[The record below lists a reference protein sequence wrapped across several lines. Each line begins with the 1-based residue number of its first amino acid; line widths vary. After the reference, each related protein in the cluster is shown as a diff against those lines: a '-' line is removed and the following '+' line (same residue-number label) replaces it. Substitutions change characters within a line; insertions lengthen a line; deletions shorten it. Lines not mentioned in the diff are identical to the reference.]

1 MYDFPPSLIESSQ
14 SDDSSGKSRKVLDD
28 EHHLIARYASRL
40 ASESNAKNKNYS
52 TSPVLDLDSSRAQRE
67 LIAQL
72 EIKNR
77 EILKEIQ
84 RLRSEQ
90 EQHAEVAAQKSC
102 SQRNPTLLAELRLLR
117 QRRDELESRMSSL
130 QESRK
135 ELMVQLEG
143 LMKLLKAHN
152 SPKSTPSSSPHSHL
166 TNSPPMMSYVGNSH
180 QNINLTADTLLGT
193 SGDVQQAFG
202 QNSQNGLISSGNA
215 LRYDLLNAADSVT
228 NAMSSL
234 VKELHTGSNECDG
247 LTLEELVVYE
257 EENDARL
264 QQERELLAAYRNSEK
279 ALHLSQRNGTNLSN
293 GNSHHFPEDSDHRN
307 IYHERRYENGKI
319 NVQDHHMMKYVTDE
333 ESCLETDQ
341 ESYIRTDDEEGGNT
355 DWEESMYRWVNR

>member
-1 MYDFPPSLIESSQ
+1 MYDFPPSLIESSH
-14 SDDSSGKSRKVLDD
+14 SDDSSGKSRKILDD

-40 ASESNAKNKNYS
+40 ASETNIKNKNYG
-52 TSPVLDLDSSRAQRE
+52 SPVLDLDTNRAQRE

-90 EQHAEVAAQKSC
+90 EEHAEVTAQKSTN
-102 SQRNPTLLAELRLLR
+102 QRNPTLLAELRLLR

-152 SPKSTPSSSPHSHL
+152 SPKSTPSSSPHSHH
-166 TNSPPMMSYVGNSH
+166 TNSPPMMSYVTNTNHNNNS
-180 QNINLTADTLLGT
+180 TADALLGT

-202 QNSQNGLISSGNA
+202 QNLQNGLINSGSA

-247 LTLEELVVYE
+247 LTLDELVMYE
-257 EENDARL
+257 DENDSRL

-279 ALHLSQRNGTNLSN
+279 ATYLNQRNGSHLSN
-293 GNSHHFPEDSDHRN
+293 GHGLSHHTEDADHRN
-307 IYHERRYENGKI
+307 IYAERRVENGRL
-319 NVQDHHMMKYVTDE
+319 NSQDHHLMKYINDE
-333 ESCLETDQ
+333 DLETDQ

-355 DWEESMYRWVNR
+355 DWEESMYRWINR